1 MFNARLAELNICI
14 ENKHPYIENMCRDY
28 ITDAPAD
35 FTVSVTDEEIIAEDK
50 EGGCSAGY
58 LESLA
63 IYRKIANK
71 IIEYDGFLMHGVVL
85 SVDDKGVIFCAKSGT
100 GKTTHSMLWKKLLGE
115 RCEIINGDKPL
126 VRIKDDRVY
135 AYGTPWAGKEGIN
148 KNARVELKKVCFI
161 QRGTENEIMSCAKK
175 DALGHFMT
183 QVFIPEDG
191 MLTLKTMDLIDR
203 FIRKTDIYI
212 LKCNM
217 DISAAKTA
225 YHKMLEEE

>member
-1 MFNARLAELNICI
+1 MFNVRLAELNICI
-14 ENKHPYIENMCRDY
+14 DNKYPYIEAMCREY

-35 FTVSVTDEEIIAEDK
+35 FTVSVTDDEIKAEGAD
-50 EGGCSAGY
+50 EGYSLEY
-58 LESLA
+58 LETLA

-85 SVDDKGVIFCAKSGT
+85 SVDDKGIAFCARSGT
-100 GKTTHSMLWKKLLGE
+100 GKTTHSRLWQDMLGD
-115 RCEIINGDKPL
+115 RCQVINGDKPL
-126 VRIKDDRVY
+126 VRIIDDKVY
-135 AYGTPWAGKEGIN
+135 AYGTPWSGKEGIN

-161 QRGTENEIMSCAKK
+161 QRGTENEIKPCTKK

-183 QVFIPEDG
+183 QVFIPDNG

-203 FIRKTDIYI
+203 FIRKMDIYI

-225 YHKMLEEE
+225 FDGMVL